1 MSSTFRLIRT
11 LLFSTMV
18 TLVAASVA
26 HAQKPVLTKNID
38 EPGRTPYF
46 SQSGVGSNCGGS
58 CDFAFTAVPAGYRL
72 VVTYASVSYHNEYA
86 GGGSIRLRMG
96 YISNNGSTYK
106 AQLPV
111 ATPLDMMPG
120 NSDFELSVPFTAY
133 VEPTGMPIIRISGNM
148 VNLNAEATLTGYL
161 VSLE

>member
-1 MSSTFRLIRT
+1 MSLSFRLIRT
-11 LLFSTMV
+11 LFIGAVV
-18 TLVAASVA
+18 TVVAASAA
-26 HAQKPVLTKNID
+26 HAQKPVLTKNVD

-46 SQSGVGSNCGGS
+46 SESSVGSNCGGS
-58 CDFAFTAVPAGYRL
+58 CAFAFTVVPTGYRL

-96 YISNNGSTYK
+96 YTSNRGSTYK

-120 NSDFELSVPFTAY
+120 SNDFELSVPFTAY
-133 VEPTGMPIIRISGNM
+133 VEAEGMPIIRISGNM
-148 VNLNAEATLTGYL
+148 MNLNAEATLTGYL